1 MTRWYT
7 RFSVWQRLQHAL
19 VIVLFA
25 LLCVTGLP
33 QRFFESEWAIW
44 IVDVL
49 GGVDRTRWL
58 HRASGI
64 AFAALLAVH
73 VAVELITLAR
83 GRGSLSMVPHR
94 QDFADAIQ
102 TLRYYVGL
110 SDRQA
115 RFDRF
120 DYKQKFEYW
129 GLVLGSLVVVGTGF
143 ILLYPVHTTAW
154 LPGVVVPMALV
165 AHSAEGLLAFLTIII
180 WHVYS
185 AVLAPEVFPLDR
197 TIFTGKISEE
207 RLRHEHPLEWERI
220 QSAPA
225 ERAPSEGDAPS

>member
-1 MTRWYT
+1 MTRYYA
-7 RFSVWQRLQHAL
+7 RFTVWQRLQHAF
-19 VIVLFA
+19 VIVLFT
-25 LLCVTGLP
+25 LLCVTGMP
-33 QRFFESEWAIW
+33 QRFFESGWAIW

-49 GGVDRTRWL
+49 GGIDRTRWL

-64 AFAALLAVH
+64 AFAALLAAH
-73 VAVELITLAR
+73 VLVEVVKLAR
-83 GRGSLSMVPHR
+83 GRGSVSMVPHR
-94 QDFADAIQ
+94 QDFADAVQ
-102 TLRYYVGL
+102 TLRYYVGIT
-110 SDRQA
+110 DRQA

-129 GLVLGSLVVVGTGF
+129 GLILGSLVVVFTGF
-143 ILLYPVHTTAW
+143 ILLYPVEVTDW

-180 WHVYS
+180 WHIYS

-197 TIFTGKISEE
+197 TIFTGRISEE

-220 QSAPA
+220 RGPSDEAGPDDGP
-225 ERAPSEGDAPS
+225 ER

>member
-1 MTRWYT
+1 VTRYYT
-7 RFSVWQRLQHAL
+7 RFTVWQRVQHVC

-25 LLCVTGLP
+25 VLCVTGLP
-33 QRFFESEWAIW
+33 QRFFESGWAIW

-58 HRASGI
+58 HRAAGI
-64 AFAALLAVH
+64 AFAALLVAH
-73 VAVELITLAR
+73 VAVELTRLAR
-83 GRGSLSMVPHR
+83 GRGSLAMVPHR
-94 QDFADAIQ
+94 QDFADAVK

-129 GLVLGSLVVVGTGF
+129 GLVLGSLVVVSTGF
-143 ILLYPVHTTAW
+143 VLLYPVEVTAW
-154 LPGVVVPMALV
+154 LPGVIVPMALV

-185 AVLAPEVFPLDR
+185 AVLAPEIFPLDR
-197 TIFTGKISEE
+197 TIFTGRISEE
-207 RLRHEHPLEWERI
+207 RLRHEHPLEWERL
-220 QSAPA
+220 QAQPPP
-225 ERAPSEGDAPS
+225 EEHRQP

>member
-1 MTRWYT
+1 MTRYYT
-7 RFSVWQRLQHAL
+7 RFTVWQRVQHVL

-33 QRFFESEWAIW
+33 QRFFEAGWAVW

-49 GGVDRTRWL
+49 GGIDRTRWL
-58 HRASGI
+58 HRAAGY
-64 AFAALLAVH
+64 AFAVLLVAH
-73 VAVELITLAR
+73 VSVELVQLAR

-94 QDFADAIQ
+94 QDFTDAVQ

-143 ILLYPVHTTAW
+143 ILLYPVEVTAW

-180 WHVYS
+180 WHAYS

-197 TIFTGKISEE
+197 TIFTGRISEE
-207 RLRHEHPLEWERI
+207 RLKHEHPLEWERM
-220 QSAPA
+220 QAGTPGSRPD
-225 ERAPSEGDAPS
+225 EKPRP